1 MIRADLRTARRAPAS
16 GYRVGMFLGLPV
28 MFVAV
33 VLLFA
38 ARSPTD
44 RYLDAFAT
52 AYKRLPR
59 GREWLT
65 TRDRRPEIERLRRI
79 AVGLR
84 VSAFLLFLLGAVLTL
99 IRPR

>member
-1 MIRADLRTARRAPAS
+1 MCA
-16 GYRVGMFLGLPV
+16 VVVGLPL

-52 AYKRLPR
+52 AYKRLPK
-59 GREWLT
+59 GREWIT
-65 TRDRRPEIERLRRI
+65 SRDRDPEIERLRRI
-79 AVGLR
+79 AVAPR
-84 VSAFLLFLLGAVLTL
+84 VGAFLLFLGGALLLVFG
-99 IRPR
+99 PR

>member
-1 MIRADLRTARRAPAS
+1 MAVPI
-16 GYRVGMFLGLPV
+16 GLPL

-38 ARSPTD
+38 ARNPTN

-52 AYKRLPR
+52 AYKRMPR

-65 TRDRRPEIERLRRI
+65 RRDRDPEIERLRRI
-79 AVGLR
+79 AVALR
-84 VSAFLLFLLGAVLTL
+84 VGAFLLFLAGAVLVVVRL
-99 IRPR
+99 R

>member
-1 MIRADLRTARRAPAS
+1 
-16 GYRVGMFLGLPV
+16 MFLGLPV

-52 AYKRLPR
+52 AYKRLPK

-65 TRDRRPEIERLRRI
+65 TRDRNAGIERLRRT
-79 AVGLR
+79 AVVLR
-84 VSAFLLFLLGAVLTL
+84 VGAFLLFLIGALLTL
-99 IRPR
+99 VRPT

>member
-1 MIRADLRTARRAPAS
+1 MS
-16 GYRVGMFLGLPV
+16 VGLPL

-52 AYKRLPR
+52 AYKRLPK

-65 TRDRRPEIERLRRI
+65 SRDREPEIERLRRI
-79 AVGLR
+79 AVALR
-84 VSAFLLFLLGAVLTL
+84 VGAFLLFLLGALL
-99 IRPR
+99 SLFRPR

>member
-1 MIRADLRTARRAPAS
+1 MS
-16 GYRVGMFLGLPV
+16 VGLPL

-52 AYKRLPR
+52 AYKRLPK

-65 TRDRRPEIERLRRI
+65 SRDRDPEIERLRRI
-79 AVGLR
+79 AVALR
-84 VSAFLLFLLGAVLTL
+84 VGAFLLFLVGALL
-99 IRPR
+99 SLFRPR

>member
-1 MIRADLRTARRAPAS
+1 
-16 GYRVGMFLGLPV
+16 MFLGLPI

-52 AYKRLPR
+52 RYKRLPK

-65 TRDRRPEIERLRRI
+65 TRDRDAEIERLRRI
-79 AVGLR
+79 AVALR
-84 VSAFLLFLLGAVLTL
+84 VGAFLLFLAGALLTL
-99 IRPR
+99 DRPK

>member
-1 MIRADLRTARRAPAS
+1 MS
-16 GYRVGMFLGLPV
+16 LGLPL

-33 VLLFA
+33 VLLFS

-52 AYKRLPR
+52 AYKRLPK

-65 TRDRRPEIERLRRI
+65 TRDRDPEIERLRRI
-79 AVGLR
+79 AVALR
-84 VSAFLLFLLGAVLTL
+84 VGAFLLFLVGGL
-99 IRPR
+99 ISVFRPK

>member
-1 MIRADLRTARRAPAS
+1 MS
-16 GYRVGMFLGLPV
+16 FGLPL

-52 AYKRLPR
+52 RYKRLPK

-65 TRDRRPEIERLRRI
+65 KRDRDPEIERLRRI
-79 AVGLR
+79 AVALR
-84 VSAFLLFLLGAVLTL
+84 VGAFLLFLVGALLSVF
-99 IRPR
+99 RSR

>member
-1 MIRADLRTARRAPAS
+1 MP
-16 GYRVGMFLGLPV
+16 LGLPL

-65 TRDRRPEIERLRRI
+65 TRDSRPEIERLRRI
-79 AVGLR
+79 AVALR
-84 VSAFLLFLLGAVLTL
+84 LGAFVLFLAGAVLVVA
-99 IRPR
+99 RAR

>member
-1 MIRADLRTARRAPAS
+1 MS
-16 GYRVGMFLGLPV
+16 LGLPL

-38 ARSPTD
+38 ARDPTN

-52 AYKRLPR
+52 AYKRLPK

-65 TRDRRPEIERLRRI
+65 SRDRDPEIERLRRI
-79 AVGLR
+79 AVALR
-84 VSAFLLFLLGAVLTL
+84 VGAFLLFLVGALL
-99 IRPR
+99 SFFRPK